1 METLSQVVQKY
12 LSENGMEV
20 KFFADYIGCGRAK
33 CSLWFKGEKR
43 LTPEQLRKTHEFLAG
58 KHLKSLDEIMKL

>member
-12 LSENGMEV
+12 LEANGIEYR
-20 KFFADYIGCGRAK
+20 FFADFIGCGRTK
-33 CSLWFKGEKR
+33 CSLWFKGKKR

-58 KHLKSLDEIMKL
+58 KHLKSLDEIMK

>member
-12 LSENGMEV
+12 LEANGIEDR
-20 KFFADYIGCGRAK
+20 FFADFIGCGRTK
-33 CSLWFKGEKR
+33 CSLWFKGKKR

-58 KHLKSLDEIMKL
+58 KHLKSLDEIMK